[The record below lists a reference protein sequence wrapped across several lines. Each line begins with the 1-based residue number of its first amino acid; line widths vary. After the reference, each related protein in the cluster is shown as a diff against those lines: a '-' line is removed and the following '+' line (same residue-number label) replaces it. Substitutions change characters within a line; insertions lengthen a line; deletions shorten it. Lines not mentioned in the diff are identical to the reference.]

1 MSTNLGRLKG
11 KVAIVTGSGSR
22 GDVLGNGQATSILF
36 AREGA
41 KVMLVDSNGENLIR
55 TQQKIESAK
64 GECIT
69 YVGDVTKAATCQEV
83 V

>member
-41 KVMLVDSNGENLIR
+41 KVMLVDSNGVNLIR

-69 YVGDVTKAATCQEV
+69 YVGDVTV
-83 V
+83 S